1 MFNNTIFLKDIS
13 DYQFNFKNK
22 LNYNNSLH
30 LINCKNID
38 IKLNSKINKITIIN
52 CKNLN
57 LKICNLISGFEILK
71 SQDINIKINKNK
83 NINCIEIFNSI
94 IKLNNKNGIK
104 IINENSKI
112 Y

>member
-1 MFNNTIFLKDIS
+1 MFDNTVFLKDIS
-13 DYQFNFKNK
+13 DYRFNFNNK
-22 LNYNNSLH
+22 INHNNSLH
-30 LINCKNID
+30 LINCNNID
-38 IKLNSKINKITIIN
+38 IKLTSKINKIIIIN
-52 CKNLN
+52 SNNIN

-71 SQDINIKINKNK
+71 SYDINIKVNKNK

-94 IKLNNKNGIK
+94 IRLNNKKGVV